1 MHAQGGQREPWRHR
15 QVARRRWCWGGR
27 GISAPRMALSP
38 SSVPLVQHEPVS
50 VLSRFGRTESDIL
63 PNSDCAPSWKLGA
76 SFGFFTHAEYP
87 PNTPSSL
94 HPPQNRSVLSAA
106 PMPSAVPEGVPLL
119 ARVFESRVSCDL
131 GVTRTPSI
139 CVVTTSDQ
147 LVQAQYVA
155 ARILEERHGAAALEA
170 SYQSLESKQQFASRL
185 TCKFGGSVDIRQQ
198 EPAGLQSW
206 NPHGKSRPN
215 RLRWCQAWLEG
226 NTARSRNGV
235 RREQRSPGAH
245 TDEARGGRGWAHER
259 GCPSK
264 NPNWWQGRFPAAG
277 ERQHE
282 RRRREHRRV
291 AGRGERSPRA
301 TARGGCSGGPKGIT
315 E

>member
-1 MHAQGGQREPWRHR
+1 
-15 QVARRRWCWGGR
+15 
-27 GISAPRMALSP
+27 MALSP

-155 ARILEERHGAAALEA
+155 ARILEQRHGAAAEREA
-170 SYQSLESKQQFASRL
+170 AGTTKSLESQQQFASDPHANLAAAL
-185 TCKFGGSVDIRQQ
+185 TFEDSKAFCSSTRRVTPKPFAQV
-198 EPAGLQSW
+198 PGL
-206 NPHGKSRPN
+206 
-215 RLRWCQAWLEG
+215 
-226 NTARSRNGV
+226 AR
-235 RREQRSPGAH
+235 
-245 TDEARGGRGWAHER
+245 
-259 GCPSK
+259 
-264 NPNWWQGRFPAAG
+264 
-277 ERQHE
+277 RQHSAAPE
-282 RRRREHRRV
+282 WG
-291 AGRGERSPRA
+291 AARA
-301 TARGGCSGGPKGIT
+301 TKPRRPHR
-315 E
+315 

>member
-1 MHAQGGQREPWRHR
+1 
-15 QVARRRWCWGGR
+15 
-27 GISAPRMALSP
+27 MALSP

-94 HPPQNRSVLSAA
+94 QPPQNRSVLSAA
-106 PMPSAVPEGVPLL
+106 PMPSFLRFRGVPLL

-131 GVTRTPSI
+131 GVTRTQSI
-139 CVVTTSDQ
+139 CVVATSNQ

-198 EPAGLQSW
+198 AGLQST
-206 NPHGKSRPN
+206 G
-215 RLRWCQAWLEG
+215 LESTRQVTPKPFALVPG
-226 NTARSRNGV
+226 LAR
-235 RREQRSPGAH
+235 
-245 TDEARGGRGWAHER
+245 
-259 GCPSK
+259 
-264 NPNWWQGRFPAAG
+264 
-277 ERQHE
+277 RQHSAVPE
-282 RRRREHRRV
+282 WG
-291 AGRGERSPRA
+291 AARA
-301 TARGGCSGGPKGIT
+301 TKPRRPHR
-315 E
+315 